1 MDTERASQKL
11 KPERVIF
18 KRPSCKEEWAS
29 GSFANTGGIIGIN
42 SQRPGGKE
50 IHRGGQ
56 LSFQNSALR
65 VASKILGINGSL
77 DWGGLK
83 PL

>member
-1 MDTERASQKL
+1 MDKERASQKL
-11 KPERVIF
+11 KPEGGIF

-29 GSFANTGGIIGIN
+29 ESFANRCGIIGIN

-50 IHRGGQ
+50 TPRGGQ
-56 LSFQNSALR
+56 LSFQNNALR

-77 DWGGLK
+77 DWGD
-83 PL
+83 